1 MPLSDNARGA
11 AFMALA
17 MAAFTANDALMKQ
30 VTQDVPLMQAIV
42 VRGLLSGAML
52 AALAMATG
60 GLHMALS
67 RADRGPVALRTLAE
81 VGATLTFLTALM
93 HLPLANISA
102 ILQALPLA
110 VTLAAALVFGDRVGW
125 RRLSAIAVGF
135 AGVLLIVRPGAEGF
149 TVWSLVAVASVLCVV
164 VRDLST
170 RRLTGVLPTST
181 VALYTAGAVTAMG
194 VVGMAF
200 GPGWQPVGGAALA
213 ALAGAAMLL
222 VVGYTFIIKA
232 MRVGEVSFVAPY
244 RYTSLLWAI
253 LLGWLIFGS
262 LPDALTWA
270 GSALIVASGLFT
282 MWREARLRHPRH

>member
-1 MPLSDNARGA
+1 MPFSDNARGA

-17 MAAFTANDALMKQ
+17 MAAFTGNDALMKQ

-110 VTLAAALVFGDRVGW
+110 VTLAAALFFGDRVGW

-164 VRDLST
+164 VRDLCT

-194 VVGMAF
+194 AVGMAF
-200 GPGWQPVGGAALA
+200 GPGWQPVDGAALA

-253 LLGWLIFGS
+253 LLGWLMFGT

-282 MWREARLRHPRH
+282 MWREARLRHMLR

>member
-1 MPLSDNARGA
+1 MALSDNARGA

-17 MAAFTANDALMKQ
+17 MAAFTGNDALMKQ
-30 VTQDVPLMQAIV
+30 VTQHLPLMQAIV
-42 VRGLLSGAML
+42 VRGVISGVML

-60 GLHMALS
+60 GLRLGIGP
-67 RADRGPVALRTLAE
+67 ADRGPVALRTLAE
-81 VGATLTFLTALM
+81 VGATLTFLTALI

-110 VTLAAALVFGDRVGW
+110 VTLASALVFGDRVGW
-125 RRLSAIAVGF
+125 RRLSAIGVGF
-135 AGVLLIVRPGAEGF
+135 VGVVLIVRPGVEGF

-194 VVGMAF
+194 AVGMAF
-200 GPGWQPVGGAALA
+200 GPGWQPVGGGALT
-213 ALAGAAMLL
+213 ALTGAAVLI

-244 RYTSLLWAI
+244 RYTSLLAAI
-253 LLGWLIFGS
+253 LLGWLMFGS

-282 MWREARLRHPRH
+282 MWRESRLKRT

>member
-17 MAAFTANDALMKQ
+17 MAAFTGNDALMKQ
-30 VTQDVPLMQAIV
+30 VTQGLPLMQAIV
-42 VRGLLSGAML
+42 VRGVISGGMLLL
-52 AALAMATG
+52 LAMATG
-60 GLHMALS
+60 GLRMS
-67 RADRGPVALRTLAE
+67 VGRSDRGPVILRTLAE

-110 VTLAAALVFGDRVGW
+110 VTLAAALVFGDPVGW
-125 RRLSAIAVGF
+125 RRLSAIGVGF
-135 AGVLLIVRPGAEGF
+135 LGVVLIVRPGAEGF
-149 TVWSLVAVASVLCVV
+149 TLWSLVAVASVLCVV

-170 RRLTGVLPTST
+170 RRLTGVLPSST
-181 VALYTAGAVTAMG
+181 VALYTAAAVTAMG
-194 VVGMAF
+194 ALGMAF
-200 GPGWQPVGGAALA
+200 GPGWQPVDGAQLAALTGAAL
-213 ALAGAAMLL
+213 LL
-222 VVGYTFIIKA
+222 VGGYMFIIKA

-253 LLGWLIFGS
+253 LLGWALFGS

-282 MWREARLRHPRH
+282 MWREARLKRT

>member
-1 MPLSDNARGA
+1 
-11 AFMALA
+11 MALA
-17 MAAFTANDALMKQ
+17 MAAFTGNDALMKQ
-30 VTQDVPLMQAIV
+30 VTQHLPLMQAIV
-42 VRGLLSGAML
+42 VRGVISGVML

-60 GLHMALS
+60 GLRLGIGP
-67 RADRGPVALRTLAE
+67 ADRGPVALRTLAE
-81 VGATLTFLTALM
+81 VGATLTFLTALI

-110 VTLAAALVFGDRVGW
+110 VTLASALVFGDRVGW
-125 RRLSAIAVGF
+125 RRLSAIGVGF
-135 AGVLLIVRPGAEGF
+135 VGVVLIVRPGVEGF

-194 VVGMAF
+194 AVGMAF
-200 GPGWQPVGGAALA
+200 GPGWQPVGGGALT
-213 ALAGAAMLL
+213 ALTGAAVLI

-244 RYTSLLWAI
+244 RYTSLLAAI
-253 LLGWLIFGS
+253 LLGWLMFGS

-282 MWREARLRHPRH
+282 MWRESRLKRT